1 MPKIG
6 IRLKEVKT
14 FEEQLD
20 ILKDRNLIISDI
32 DKALNILRNVNYY
45 RLSGYYPFFYIKNT
59 SDCKFNTGT
68 TFEDIYQLYCFDKEL
83 RVILFGLTQGLEI
96 MVRTH
101 LAYEIA
107 HKYGVD
113 GWESVDLFF
122 DYDESCN
129 KKKINMCESY
139 TNFRSNINKKIKR
152 SKEIFIKHHQNNYD
166 SKFPVWVVVE
176 TLDFGDLSKL
186 YKNMKTIDKNHIA
199 REYYNKNK
207 YVYIE
212 NWLEM
217 SVILRNICAH
227 HGRIYGRN
235 IFTIK
240 KNKTMSKYNFK
251 GLFALIIG
259 IKEMMGESE
268 DWNKFVEDI
277 IYLSDKYPNIDFKK
291 INFPESWKDILK

>member
-83 RVILFGLTQGLEI
+83 RVILFGLTQSLEI

-129 KKKINMCESY
+129 KKKINICESY
-139 TNFRSNINKKIKR
+139 TNFRININKKINLANR
-152 SKEIFIKHHQNNYD
+152 ER
-166 SKFPVWVVVE
+166 
-176 TLDFGDLSKL
+176 KL
-186 YKNMKTIDKNHIA
+186 F
-199 REYYNKNK
+199 
-207 YVYIE
+207 YI
-212 NWLEM
+212 
-217 SVILRNICAH
+217 
-227 HGRIYGRN
+227 
-235 IFTIK
+235 
-240 KNKTMSKYNFK
+240 
-251 GLFALIIG
+251 
-259 IKEMMGESE
+259 
-268 DWNKFVEDI
+268 
-277 IYLSDKYPNIDFKK
+277 
-291 INFPESWKDILK
+291 